1 MTDSSSASAPLPG
14 LGDLLV
20 LLGGSNPFSG
30 IGKAISQFQRGVGDF
45 LNAVENFNETMEQ
58 MNEITRRVNRL
69 LDDIEPPIRALMPQV
84 TRTLQNAD
92 AMVAQMNALPK
103 DIGEVMALLADMAR
117 RLQPL
122 GQFAE
127 SAGGLLGFRQ
137 FGNLLPGGRGTPAES
152 EPAPPT
158 TRGRSLLARTLDP
171 SPPPS
176 PSPRPAAKPATKRA
190 PAKKTAAKKAATKS
204 TAAATRKT
212 AAKKAPA
219 KRAPAKKASSR
230 SR

>member
-14 LGDLLV
+14 IGDLLV

-30 IGKAISQFQRGVGDF
+30 IGKALSQFQRGVGDF
-45 LNAVENFNETMEQ
+45 LNAVENFNATMEQ

-69 LDDIEPPIRALMPQV
+69 LDDVEPPIRALMPQV

-92 AMVAQMNALPK
+92 TMMAQMNALPK
-103 DIGEVMALLADMAR
+103 DIGEVMALLAEMAR

-122 GQFAE
+122 GQLAE

-137 FGNLLPGGRGTPAES
+137 FGNLLPGGRGTPSAP
-152 EPAPPT
+152 EPAPST
-158 TRGRSLLARTLDP
+158 TRGRGLLARTLDP
-171 SPPPS
+171 SPPP
-176 PSPRPAAKPATKRA
+176 PPTRAA
-190 PAKKTAAKKAATKS
+190 PAKKAAAK
-204 TAAATRKT
+204 KT

-219 KRAPAKKASSR
+219 KKAAAKKAPAKKAAGTRTRTAASKWG
-230 SR
+230 